1 MLSHARSEEE
11 SKLFTPKRKPEGQRG
26 LRAAVSAIAAA
37 FGPATGR
44 GDRRL
49 RLRTLILIRWIA
61 IVGQA
66 FTIAVVHFSLGFQ
79 LPLWPLFAAV
89 GVSALINLALSF
101 SFGATTRLTERGA
114 ALLLGYDILQLAFL
128 LALTGGLQNP
138 FSILLIVPV
147 TLSATTLSL
156 RTTIVLSLV
165 VIGVAT
171 WLALF
176 PSDLPWYEGTFRL
189 PALYVAGLWL
199 ALVLGTALIA
209 GYAWRVAAALLLGL
223 GFISIYTWRVA
234 AEARRMSDALASTQ
248 IALAR
253 EQQLSALGGLAAAA
267 AHDLG
272 SPLATIAVTA
282 RELANAV
289 PKDSPLAEDVAEL
302 VAQSRRC
309 REILRSLGQRPDS
322 EALRPFTRVPL
333 SALLTTIAESYGRP
347 DSELD
352 VSVECISRELAEP
365 QLIPTPELKHAFANL
380 IDNATKF
387 ARRRVRIVVR
397 LEAEVVEVG
406 IEDDGPGFSPEVIE
420 LLGEPYISTHERSN
434 GLGLGVF
441 IAETLLAR
449 TGAKLQFGNLPDGA
463 RVAVRWPRAALEQFA
478 PES

>member
-1 MLSHARSEEE
+1 LLSHIHREINSRVLATSRTHDRRHAR
-11 SKLFTPKRKPEGQRG
+11 GAAW
-26 LRAAVSAIAAA
+26 RAVAAA
-37 FGPATGR
+37 FGQATGD
-44 GDRRL
+44 GERRL

-61 IVGQA
+61 IIGQA
-66 FTIAVVHFSLGFQ
+66 FTIAVVHFSLEFR
-79 LPLWPLFAAV
+79 LPLLPLFAAV
-89 GVSALINLALSF
+89 GLSALINLGLFF
-101 SFGATTRLTERGA
+101 SFGATMRLTERSA
-114 ALLLGYDILQLAFL
+114 AVLLGYDILQLAFL

-156 RTTIVLSLV
+156 RTTVVLSLV
-165 VIGVAT
+165 VIAVAT

-189 PALYVAGLWL
+189 PALYVAGLWV

-209 GYAWRVAAALLLGL
+209 GYAWRIVN
-223 GFISIYTWRVA
+223 
-234 AEARRMSDALASTQ
+234 EARRLSDALAATQ
-248 IALAR
+248 MALAR

-302 VAQSRRC
+302 VGQSQRC
-309 REILRSLGQRPDS
+309 REILKSLGQRPDS
-322 EALRPFTRVPL
+322 EGLRPFTRVPL
-333 SALLTTIAESYGRP
+333 SAFLTTIADSYRRP
-347 DSELD
+347 EVQLE
-352 VSVECISRELAEP
+352 VLVERIPGEPAEP
-365 QLIPTPELKHAFANL
+365 ELIPTPELRHAFANL
-380 IDNATKF
+380 IDNAIKF

-397 LEAEVVEVG
+397 LEAEMVEVG
-406 IEDDGPGFSPEVIE
+406 IEDDGPGFSPEVLE
-420 LLGEPYISTHERSN
+420 LLGEPYISTHQRSD

-449 TGAKLQFGNLPDGA
+449 TGATLQFGNLPEGA
-463 RVAVRWPRAALEQFA
+463 RVAVRWQRATLEGFA
-478 PES
+478 PEK

>member
-1 MLSHARSEEE
+1 MAGVTSPLLSHIHHEIQSRVFATRRRRDR
-11 SKLFTPKRKPEGQRG
+11 LQGTRAV
-26 LRAAVSAIAAA
+26 LRAAAAA
-37 FGPATGR
+37 FGQAR
-44 GDRRL
+44 GDGERRL

-61 IVGQA
+61 IVGHA
-66 FTIAVVHFSLGFQ
+66 FTIALVHFSLEFQ

-89 GVSALINLALSF
+89 GLSALINLGLSF
-101 SFGATTRLTERGA
+101 GFATTTRLTERSA
-114 ALLLGYDILQLAFL
+114 AWLLGYDILQLAFL

-147 TLSATTLSL
+147 TLSAITLSL
-156 RTTIVLSLV
+156 RTTVVLSLI
-165 VIGVAT
+165 VIAAAT

-176 PSDLPWYEGTFRL
+176 PSELPWYEGTFRL
-189 PALYVAGLWL
+189 PALYVGGLWL

-209 GYAWRVAAALLLGL
+209 GYAWRIAD
-223 GFISIYTWRVA
+223 
-234 AEARRMSDALASTQ
+234 EARRLSDALAATQ
-248 IALAR
+248 MALAR

-289 PKDSPLAEDVAEL
+289 PEDSPLAEDVAEL
-302 VAQSRRC
+302 VSQSRRC

-333 SALLTTIAESYGRP
+333 SAFLTTIADSYGRP
-347 DSELD
+347 E
-352 VSVECISRELAEP
+352 VQPEVVVERMPGAPAEP

-380 IDNATKF
+380 IDNAIKF

-397 LEAEVVEVG
+397 LDAEMVEVG
-406 IEDDGPGFSPEVIE
+406 IEDDGPGFSPEVLE
-420 LLGEPYISTHERSN
+420 LLGEPYIPTRQRSD

-449 TGAKLQFGNLPDGA
+449 TGATLQFGNLPDGA
-463 RVAVRWPRAALEQFA
+463 RVAVRWRRAVLEEFA